1 MSAMS
6 NYLEG
11 EIIKHIF
18 RSDIFSKPTVL
29 AMGLFTGS
37 PTDANSAKEISGNGY
52 GRAQLNPADAN
63 WAAPSSGS
71 GLTSN
76 LSAITFPTPT
86 GSWGTITHFG
96 IYDSPSAGN
105 LLFWGPLTDS
115 RTVTTGDSMSF
126 TIGQL
131 GITFD

>member
-18 RSDIFSKPTVL
+18 RSGTFSKPTVL
-29 AMGLFTGS
+29 AMALFTGS
-37 PTDANSAKEISGNGY
+37 PTDEDSATEISGNGY

-63 WAAPSSGS
+63 WDPPSSGD
-71 GLTSN
+71 GMTLN
-76 LSAITFPTPT
+76 LATITFPTPT
-86 GSWGTITHFG
+86 GSWGTVTHFG

-105 LLFWGPLTDS
+105 LLFWGALGDD
-115 RTVTTGDSMSF
+115 RTITTGDSVSF
-126 TIGQL
+126 SIGQL
-131 GITFD
+131 GISFD